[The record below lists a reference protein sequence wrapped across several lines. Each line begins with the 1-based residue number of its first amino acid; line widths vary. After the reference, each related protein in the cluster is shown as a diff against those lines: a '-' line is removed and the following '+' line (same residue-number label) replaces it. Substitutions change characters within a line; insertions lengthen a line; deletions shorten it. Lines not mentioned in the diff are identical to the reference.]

1 MKIREELQHQLAKP
15 SHIVK
20 IEDINT
26 GNRLEKNT
34 KNMRFAYSIDDIN
47 EEFGGIGE
55 LVEEL
60 KNRGFGTTKFLF
72 QRTYGTPDKATYHT
86 MKEVTKN
93 LQKTTKKQDLVTQ
106 DDAIPTQTEQSFTP
120 KGIDFLA
127 GANLTGTNPLHYLGA
142 LVESQRAGDYRKRV
156 IELEDL
162 LRDEK
167 SKTRQLQEENHS
179 LKLKVETVEEKAD
192 LKVQR
197 ELLEKES
204 ILEKP
209 GTQKVLES
217 IGSMLPHLATMIS
230 QKSTPTPALNAPNLS
245 PMQQQAFDL
254 IRQANN
260 EQASLVIYILSHY
273 NEELVSLITKYI
285 QKQQTPTK

>member
-1 MKIREELQHQLAKP
+1 MKIREELQHQLVKP

-20 IEDINT
+20 IEDIDT

-47 EEFGGIGE
+47 EEFGGIDE

-60 KNRGFGTTKFLF
+60 KNRGFGNTKFLF
-72 QRTYGTPDKATYHT
+72 QRTYGTPNKATYHT

-93 LQKTTKKQDLVTQ
+93 LQKTKKKDLVTQ
-106 DDAIPTQTEQSFTP
+106 DNAMPTQTEKPLTP
-120 KGIDFLA
+120 QGVDFLA

-142 LVESQRAGDYRKRV
+142 LVESQRAGDYRKRI

-167 SKTRQLQEENHS
+167 SKARQLQEENHS

-192 LKVQR
+192 LKVKR

-217 IGSMLPHLATMIS
+217 IGSMLPHFATMIS

-273 NEELVSLITKYI
+273 NEKLVSLITEYI
-285 QKQQTPTK
+285 KKKQTPTK